1 MGMVDVQINGRR
13 HQLQCGD
20 GEEVRLRRLAA
31 YVDSRLSKLVQ
42 DHGQLPEGK
51 ALLMTSLLVA
61 DELNDAYDEI
71 KRLRAQLG
79 NQTRAAEEEAAAA
92 LDRVAGRLEQLAAAL
107 ETT

>member
-1 MGMVDVQINGRR
+1 MVDVQINGRR

-31 YVDSRLSKLVQ
+31 YVDSRLGKLVQ
-42 DHGQLPEGK
+42 EHGQLPEGK